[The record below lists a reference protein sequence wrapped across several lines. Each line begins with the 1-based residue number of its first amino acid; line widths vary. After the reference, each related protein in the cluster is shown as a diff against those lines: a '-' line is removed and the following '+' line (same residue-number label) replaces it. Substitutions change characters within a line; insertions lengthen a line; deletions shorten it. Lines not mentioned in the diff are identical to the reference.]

1 MKEREFINPFTD
13 FGFKRIFG
21 QEINKDLTIDFLNLL
36 LDGERHIT
44 DLTINNPEMQ
54 PETEAERL
62 VVFDLYCESDDGTQ
76 FIVEM
81 QAARQNFFLDR
92 SLYYQSR
99 AIVAQGEKGKDW
111 CYDLQ
116 PVYGIFFMDFTM
128 SECSGLRTDVALMN
142 MKTNKVF
149 NPKLRQIYLE
159 MPRFTKEANECE
171 NDFERWLYLI
181 KNMKMLK
188 RMPFKA
194 QRAVWDK
201 LLEVADVASLNK
213 DEKALYDRALK
224 NYRDY
229 HSVMETAQMDGHK
242 AGWKEGHE
250 AGLKAGLK
258 EGREAGHKA
267 GREEG
272 HKEGLEEGLKQG
284 LQEGMIKG
292 ELKKQIEIAQRLKNM
307 GLSISAIQESTGLS
321 KEEIQQL

>member
-21 QEINKDLTIDFLNLL
+21 QEINNDFLNLL

-44 DLTINNPEMQ
+44 DLTIKNPEMQ
-54 PETEAERL
+54 PEREEERL
-62 VVFDLYCESDDGTQ
+62 IVFDLYCESDDGTQ

-81 QAARQNFFLDR
+81 QAARQNYFLDR

-99 AIVAQGEKGKDW
+99 AIIAQGEKGKDW

-116 PVYGIFFMDFTM
+116 PVYGIFFMDFTI
-128 SECSGLRTDVALMN
+128 SGCSGLRTDVALMD

-159 MPRFTKEANECE
+159 LPHFTKEANECE

-181 KNMKMLK
+181 KNMKILK

-194 QRAVWDK
+194 QRAIWDK
-201 LLEVADVASLNK
+201 LLEVADVASLNE
-213 DEKALYDRALK
+213 DEQAQYHRALK

-229 HSVMETAQMDGHK
+229 HNVIETAKQDGHE
-242 AGWKEGHE
+242 AGWKEGH
-250 AGLKAGLK
+250 AKGL
-258 EGREAGHKA
+258 EQ
-267 GREEG
+267 G
-272 HKEGLEEGLKQG
+272 HKEGLKEGERKGLRKGEEIGRKEAILQNARNLKQLG
-284 LQEGMIKG
+284 VSIS
-292 ELKKQIEIAQRLKNM
+292 IIAQ
-307 GLSISAIQESTGLS
+307 ATGLS
-321 KEEIQQL
+321 EEEIQQL

>member
-1 MKEREFINPFTD
+1 MEESRFINPFTD

-36 LDGERHIT
+36 LDGERHIA
-44 DLTINNPEMQ
+44 DLTIKNPEMQ
-54 PETEAERL
+54 PEREDERL
-62 VVFDLYCESDDGTQ
+62 VVFDLYCESDDGTK

-81 QAARQNFFLDR
+81 QAARQSFFLDR

-99 AIVAQGEKGKDW
+99 AVIAQGEKGKDW
-111 CYDLQ
+111 DYSLQ

-128 SECSGLRTDVALMN
+128 PGCSGLRTDVALMD
-142 MKTNKVF
+142 MKTGKVF

-159 MPRFTKEANECE
+159 MPRFTKEAHECE

-201 LLEVADVASLNK
+201 LLEVADVSSLNEE
-213 DEKALYDRALK
+213 EKAQYHRALK

-229 HSVMETAQMDGHK
+229 HNVMATARQ
-242 AGWKEGHE
+242 EGRE
-250 AGLKAGLK
+250 EGLK
-258 EGREAGHKA
+258 EGEEIGRKEGRKE

-272 HKEGLEEGLKQG
+272 RKETI
-284 LQEGMIKG
+284 LQNARNFK
-292 ELKKQIEIAQRLKNM
+292 RLGVSTDIIM
-307 GLSISAIQESTGLS
+307 QATGLS
-321 KEEIQQL
+321 EEEILQL

>member
-142 MKTNKVF
+142 MNTNKVF

-229 HSVMETAQMDGHK
+229 HSIMETAQMDGHK

-258 EGREAGHKA
+258 E

-292 ELKKQIEIAQRLKNM
+292 ELKKQIEIAKKLKNM

>member
-1 MKEREFINPFTD
+1 MEKRKFINPFTD

-21 QEINKDLTIDFLNLL
+21 HEINKDLTIDFLNLL

-44 DLTINNPEMQ
+44 DLTIKNPEMQ
-54 PETEAERL
+54 PEREDERL
-62 VVFDLYCESDDGTQ
+62 IVFDLYCESDDGTR

-99 AIVAQGEKGKDW
+99 AIVAQGQKGKDW
-111 CYDLQ
+111 CYYLQ
-116 PVYGIFFMDFTM
+116 PVYGIFFMDFTI
-128 SECSGLRTDVALMN
+128 SGSSGLRTDVALMD

-159 MPRFTKEANECE
+159 MPRFTKEADECE

-181 KNMKMLK
+181 KNMKMLE

-201 LLEVADVASLNK
+201 LLDVADVASLSA
-213 DEKALYDRALK
+213 EERARYDRALR

-229 HSVMETAQMDGHK
+229 HSIMETAKQDGWKDGH
-242 AGWKEGHE
+242 E
-250 AGLKAGLK
+250 
-258 EGREAGHKA
+258 
-267 GREEG
+267 
-272 HKEGLEEGLKQG
+272 EGLEEG
-284 LQEGMIKG
+284 ER
-292 ELKKQIEIAQRLKNM
+292 KKQLEIARNLKFGGM
-307 GLSISAIQESTGLS
+307 SVDLIHKYTGLS
-321 KEEIQQL
+321 EEEIRQL

>member
-171 NDFERWLYLI
+171 NDFECWLYLI

-258 EGREAGHKA
+258 EGREAGHKE
-267 GREEG
+267 GRE
-272 HKEGLEEGLKQG
+272 EGLEEGLKQG

-292 ELKKQIEIAQRLKNM
+292 ELKKQIEIAKKLKNM
-307 GLSISAIQESTGLS
+307 GLSISAIQESTDLS

>member
-111 CYDLQ
+111 CHDLQ

-142 MKTNKVF
+142 MNTNKVF

-181 KNMKMLK
+181 KNMKMLE

-201 LLEVADVASLNK
+201 LLDVADVASLNA
-213 DEKALYDRALK
+213 EERARYDRALR

-229 HSVMETAQMDGHK
+229 HSIMETAQMDGHK

-258 EGREAGHKA
+258 EGRE
-267 GREEG
+267 EG

-292 ELKKQIEIAQRLKNM
+292 ELKKQMEIAQKLKNM
-307 GLSISAIQESTGLS
+307 GLSISAIQKSTGLS

>member
-229 HSVMETAQMDGHK
+229 HSIMETAQMDGHK

-258 EGREAGHKA
+258 EGREAGHKE

-292 ELKKQIEIAQRLKNM
+292 ELKKQIEIAQKLKNM

>member
-1 MKEREFINPFTD
+1 MEESRFINPFTD

-36 LDGERHIT
+36 LDGERHIA
-44 DLTINNPEMQ
+44 DLTIKNPEMQ
-54 PETEAERL
+54 PEREDERL
-62 VVFDLYCESDDGTQ
+62 VVFDLYCESDDGTK

-81 QAARQNFFLDR
+81 QAARQSFFLDR

-99 AIVAQGEKGKDW
+99 AVIAQGEKGKDW
-111 CYDLQ
+111 DYSLQ

-128 SECSGLRTDVALMN
+128 PGCSGLRTDVALMD
-142 MKTNKVF
+142 MKTGKVF

-159 MPRFTKEANECE
+159 MPRFTKEAHECE

-194 QRAVWDK
+194 QRTVWDK
-201 LLEVADVASLNK
+201 LLEVADVSSLNEE
-213 DEKALYDRALK
+213 EKAQYHRALK

-229 HSVMETAQMDGHK
+229 HNVMATAR
-242 AGWKEGHE
+242 KEGRE
-250 AGLKAGLK
+250 EGLK
-258 EGREAGHKA
+258 EGEEIGRKEGRKE

-272 HKEGLEEGLKQG
+272 RKETILQNARNLKQLG
-284 LQEGMIKG
+284 VSMTI
-292 ELKKQIEIAQRLKNM
+292 IAE
-307 GLSISAIQESTGLS
+307 ATGLS
-321 KEEIQQL
+321 EKEIQQL

>member
-21 QEINKDLTIDFLNLL
+21 QEINKELTIDFLNLL
-36 LDGERHIT
+36 LDGERHIAA
-44 DLTINNPEMQ
+44 LTIHNPEMQ

-81 QAARQNFFLDR
+81 QTARQSFFLSR

-99 AIVAQGEKGKDW
+99 AIIAQGEKGKSW
-111 CYDLQ
+111 CYHLQ

-128 SECSGLRTDVALMN
+128 PESSGLRTDVALMD
-142 MKTNKVF
+142 MKTHKVF

-159 MPRFTKEANECE
+159 MPRFTKEADECE

-201 LLEVADVASLNK
+201 LLEVADVASLNE
-213 DEKALYDRALK
+213 DEQAQYHRALK
-224 NYRDY
+224 HYRDY
-229 HSVMETAQMDGHK
+229 HNVMNTAKQDGHE
-242 AGWKEGHE
+242 AGWKEGHAE
-250 AGLKAGLK
+250 GFEL
-258 EGREAGHKA
+258 GREKGHA
-267 GREEG
+267 
-272 HKEGLEEGLKQG
+272 EGLEEGIEEGDRKMQLDIARNLKS
-284 LQEGMIKG
+284 
-292 ELKKQIEIAQRLKNM
+292 M
-307 GLSISAIQESTGLS
+307 GVLVSAIQEATCLS
-321 KEEIQQL
+321 EEEIQRL